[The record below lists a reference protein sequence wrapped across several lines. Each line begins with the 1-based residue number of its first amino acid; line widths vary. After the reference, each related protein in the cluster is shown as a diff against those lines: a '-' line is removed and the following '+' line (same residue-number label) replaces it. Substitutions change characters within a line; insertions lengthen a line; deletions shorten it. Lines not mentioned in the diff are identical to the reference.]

1 MICKG
6 KLESD
11 GSLVFESNGQKI
23 ISHSLKCKEKNS
35 GYISPAEMFMAA
47 LSGCKILTFSK
58 VMKFY
63 NLKFSSLSVEVS
75 AQVELLDNILDT
87 PFKNQKYNKIKTI
100 YTLKTDVKKE
110 KLFEIVK
117 LASKFC
123 TVNIAIDKS
132 IKQTFEI
139 EILE

>member
-35 GYISPAEMFMAA
+35 GYISPGEMFMAA

-63 NLKFSSLSVEVS
+63 NLKFSSLSVEVC

-87 PFKNQKYNKIKTI
+87 PFKNQKYNEIKTI

-139 EILE
+139 KILE

>member
-35 GYISPAEMFMAA
+35 GYISPGEMFMVA

-63 NLKFSSLSVEVS
+63 NLKFSSLSVEVC

-87 PFKNQKYNKIKTI
+87 PFKNQKYNEIKTI

>member
-87 PFKNQKYNKIKTI
+87 PFKNQKYNEIKTI

>member
-35 GYISPAEMFMAA
+35 GYISPGEMFMAA

-63 NLKFSSLSVEVS
+63 NLKFSDLSVEVS

-87 PFKNQKYNKIKTI
+87 PFKNQKYNEIKTI

>member
-35 GYISPAEMFMAA
+35 GYISPGEMFMAA

-63 NLKFSSLSVEVS
+63 NLKFSDLSVEVC

-87 PFKNQKYNKIKTI
+87 PFKNQKYNEIKTI

-139 EILE
+139 KILE

>member
-35 GYISPAEMFMAA
+35 GYISPGEMFMAA

-58 VMKFY
+58 AMKFY
-63 NLKFSSLSVEVS
+63 NLKFSSLSVEVC

-87 PFKNQKYNKIKTI
+87 PFKNQKYNEIKTI

-139 EILE
+139 KILE

>member
-63 NLKFSSLSVEVS
+63 NLKFSFLSVEVS
-75 AQVELLDNILDT
+75 SQVELLDNILDT
-87 PFKNQKYNKIKTI
+87 PFKNQKYNEIKTI